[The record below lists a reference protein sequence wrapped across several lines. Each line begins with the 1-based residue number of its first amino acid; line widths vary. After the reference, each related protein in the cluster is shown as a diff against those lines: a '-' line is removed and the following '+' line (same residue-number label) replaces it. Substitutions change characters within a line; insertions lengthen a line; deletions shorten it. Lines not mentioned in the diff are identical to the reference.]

1 MNKLYRLPLRTRA
14 KNLSSG
20 VRRRQNSSK
29 LVLTGA
35 IALGGVA
42 VLVAFGFLAF
52 HAIRHLTGKP
62 KAPAVAAHSSAATPS
77 PTVPALKPKD
87 ILLPLS
93 DPNKAASGEPAS
105 SPSAVSPQSS
115 PPVLISTASPS
126 PAPSV
131 APPEPKTVSP
141 AKEADKPLSKAA
153 RKTLEKKRL
162 EAERKR
168 AHLEKM
174 YQNHEISTDDY
185 TKSKEEYRVEIQKYR
200 NAIKA
205 GE

>member
-29 LVLTGA
+29 LVVTGV
-35 IALGGVA
+35 IALGALA
-42 VLVAFGFLAF
+42 VLVAIGFVAF
-52 HAIRHLTGKP
+52 FAFKHLTAKP
-62 KAPAVAAHSSAATPS
+62 KAPAVAAHSSTATPS
-77 PTVPALKPKD
+77 PTVSALKPKD

-93 DPNKAASGEPAS
+93 DPNKAASEGPAS
-105 SPSAVSPQSS
+105 SPSVVSPQSS

-131 APPEPKTVSP
+131 VPPEQKTVSP
-141 AKEADKPLSKAA
+141 AKETDKPLSKAA

-185 TKSKEEYRVEIQKYR
+185 NKSKEVYKVEIQKYR
-200 NAIKA
+200 NAIKT

>member
-29 LVLTGA
+29 LVLTGV
-35 IALGGVA
+35 IALGAVA
-42 VLVAFGFLAF
+42 VLVAIGFLAF

-62 KAPAVAAHSSAATPS
+62 KAPAAAHSSAATPS

-131 APPEPKTVSP
+131 APPEQKTVSP
-141 AKEADKPLSKAA
+141 AKEVDKPLSKAA

-162 EAERKR
+162 EAERK
-168 AHLEKM
+168 K
-174 YQNHEISTDDY
+174 STPRKDVS
-185 TKSKEEYRVEIQKYR
+185 KS
-200 NAIKA
+200 
-205 GE
+205 

>member
-29 LVLTGA
+29 LVRTGV
-35 IALGGVA
+35 IALGALA
-42 VLVAFGFLAF
+42 VLVAIGFLAF
-52 HAIRHLTGKP
+52 HAIKHLTGKP
-62 KAPAVAAHSSAATPS
+62 KAPAVAAHSPAATPS
-77 PTVPALKPKD
+77 PTMPALKPKD

-93 DPNKAASGEPAS
+93 DPNKAAAGEPAS
-105 SPSAVSPQSS
+105 SPAAVSPQSS

-126 PAPSV
+126 PSPSV
-131 APPEPKTVSP
+131 APPEQKAASP
-141 AKEADKPLSKAA
+141 AKETEKPLSKAA
-153 RKTLEKKRL
+153 RKTLERKRL

-168 AHLEKM
+168 ARLEKK

-185 TKSKEEYRVEIQKYR
+185 NKSKEEYKVEIQKYR

-205 GE
+205 AE